1 MKSTLTNLWHPIC
14 GVQIRDM
21 GEKRYLFKF
30 FHSMDMNRVLKGLMW
45 TFNNHLLILSKLRI
59 GEGPL
64 KIPLVYVP
72 FWVQIHDVPIGLF
85 SESLARLLGNF
96 IRVFLEYDGSDLGKE
111 NRNYMRVRV
120 QIDVR
125 KPLRR
130 KKQDKNDDRNR
141 FHRDG

>member
-1 MKSTLTNLWHPIC
+1 
-14 GVQIRDM
+14 M

-30 FHSMDMNRVLKGLMW
+30 FHSMDMERVLKGLPW
-45 TFNNHLLILSKLRI
+45 TFNNHLLILSKLKR

-72 FWVQIHDVPIGLF
+72 FWEQIYDVPIGLF
-85 SESLARLLGNF
+85 SESLAMLLGNF
-96 IRVFLEYDGSDLGKE
+96 IGVFLEYDGSNLGKE
-111 NRNYMRVRV
+111 NRNYIRVRV

-130 KKQDKNDDRNR
+130 NK
-141 FHRDG
+141 

>member
-1 MKSTLTNLWHPIC
+1 MKSTLANLWHPIC

-21 GEKRYLFKF
+21 GEKRYIFKF
-30 FHSMDMNRVLKGLMW
+30 FHSMDMERVLKGLPW
-45 TFNNHLLILSKLRI
+45 TFNNHLLILSKLRR
-59 GEGPL
+59 GEDPL

-96 IRVFLEYDGSDLGKE
+96 IGVFLEYDGSDLR

-125 KPLRR
+125 KPLKR
-130 KKQDKNDDRNR
+130 KK
-141 FHRDG
+141 

>member
-1 MKSTLTNLWHPIC
+1 
-14 GVQIRDM
+14 M
-21 GEKRYLFKF
+21 GEKRYIFKF
-30 FHSMDMNRVLKGLMW
+30 FHSMDMERVLKGLPW
-45 TFNNHLLILSKLRI
+45 TFNNHLLILSKLRR
-59 GEGPL
+59 GEDPL

-96 IRVFLEYDGSDLGKE
+96 IGVFLEYDGSDLR

-125 KPLRR
+125 KPLKR
-130 KKQDKNDDRNR
+130 KK
-141 FHRDG
+141 